1 MGKARKEE
9 TMNNPYKT
17 LGVSENASQEEIRA
31 AYLALVKKYH
41 PDKYRDNPLKELANE
56 KLKEINEAYDVLTKK
71 ELGFVDERVILRG
84 AKRQLFTRTQLLC
97 GRKRS
102 RVFKGKNTDITKQVY
117 RGGANA

>member
-1 MGKARKEE
+1 
-9 TMNNPYKT
+9 MNNPYKT

-56 KLKEINEAYDVLTKK
+56 KLKDKRGIRRSDKK